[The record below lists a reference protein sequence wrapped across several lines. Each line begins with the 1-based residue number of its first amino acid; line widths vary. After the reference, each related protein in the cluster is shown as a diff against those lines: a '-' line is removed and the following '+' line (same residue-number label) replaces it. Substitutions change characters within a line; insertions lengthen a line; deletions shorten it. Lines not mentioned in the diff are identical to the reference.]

1 MNATTM
7 GLGGTMQNIATAEV
21 STKANRSGKTAAKD
35 TVRSARLFD
44 CAKRARAELRDFGR
58 SLREVAP
65 RRSHG
70 EWEDEASRPDPLE
83 ILRRQE
89 RGRVEELIPVRYGRM
104 LVSPFT
110 YYRGS
115 AAVMASDLS
124 RTPTTGV
131 YVQACGDAHIHNFG
145 GYASPERHLVYDI
158 NDFDETLPGPWE
170 YDVKRLAASIL
181 LDARDHEYD
190 DITGLESVRRTIRRY
205 CDEIELLSQEATLD
219 IHYEKVDA
227 ERLIE
232 DTDDPEI
239 AAAMVAYKK
248 KAQTRTH
255 LGAFRKFVTREYGQ
269 LRFVED
275 PPLMVRLSGDMIE
288 AVHEMFNAYRQTLPA
303 NRRHVL
309 AQHRFRDAAR
319 RVVGVGSVGLRAYV
333 VLLEG
338 RGDPDPLFIQ
348 IKEAVSSV
356 LTPTIG
362 KSGYKNHGKRVVIG
376 QKLMQAASDPFLG
389 WARFDGRDVYV
400 RQFRDMKGSIE
411 KASSVKVFHAG
422 SELAG
427 GTLARAHA
435 RSVDPAVIAGYLG
448 SGKAFVEAITAFAL
462 AYADQAKRDY
472 KRMKRAVKDGEL
484 PVVPV

>member
-1 MNATTM
+1 
-7 GLGGTMQNIATAEV
+7 MQNIATEEV
-21 STKANRSGKTAAKD
+21 SAKAGRSGKAQSGRGVKQAH
-35 TVRSARLFD
+35 LFD

-58 SLREVAP
+58 SLREIAP

-70 EWEDEASRPDPLE
+70 DWETEASRPDPLA

-110 YYRGS
+110 FYRGS

-124 RTPTTGV
+124 ETPTTGV
-131 YVQACGDAHIHNFG
+131 NVQACGDAHIHNFG
-145 GYASPERHLVYDI
+145 GYASPERRLVYDI

-181 LDARDHEYD
+181 LDARDHGYD
-190 DITGLESVRRTIRRY
+190 DITGLESVRRTVRRY
-205 CDEIELLSQEATLD
+205 CDEIQLLAEEATLD

-239 AAAMVAYKK
+239 AAAMIAYKK

-255 LGAFRKFVTREYGQ
+255 LGAFRKFVTRENGR
-269 LRFVED
+269 LRFTED
-275 PPLMVRLSGDMIE
+275 PPLMVRLPDDLIE
-288 AVHEMFNAYRQTLPA
+288 AVHQMFNAYRQTLPA

-362 KSGYKNHGKRVVIG
+362 KSGFRNHGRRVVVG

-411 KASSVKVFHAG
+411 RAPSVKVFHAG

-435 RSVDPAVIAGYLG
+435 RSVDPAVMGGYLG
-448 SGKAFVEAITAFAL
+448 TGKSFVEAITAFAL
-462 AYADQAKRDY
+462 AYAGQAKRDY